1 MAILKKEVSSAPPAP
16 TSAPLPPR
24 IENYTGGGPGR
35 ELSIIR
41 QAACHDVFQGGWF
54 KDYSQTVSV
63 DEAIKKGLEVAA
75 QIEAWVTR

>member
-1 MAILKKEVSSAPPAP
+1 MAILKREVSSPQAVKLATAVVEAAVP
-16 TSAPLPPR
+16 SS
-24 IENYTGGGPGR
+24 GGPGR

-54 KDYSQTVSV
+54 KDYAQTVPV
-63 DEAIKKGLEVAA
+63 DEAIKKGLEIAA